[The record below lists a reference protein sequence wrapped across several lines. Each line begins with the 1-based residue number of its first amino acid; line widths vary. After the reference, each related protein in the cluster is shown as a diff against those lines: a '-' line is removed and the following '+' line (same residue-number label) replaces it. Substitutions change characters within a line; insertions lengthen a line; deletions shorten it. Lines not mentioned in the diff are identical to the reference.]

1 MATITIKGTGSASV
15 RPDTIRLGFE
25 LKARSMDCGEA
36 MDKASAGADELRGIL
51 ADMGFQRDELKTAGF
66 DVRAEYQSQ
75 PDEKGAYRS
84 VFTGY
89 CCDHSMK
96 LEFPLDTKRL
106 AEVLR
111 AVSDSEAAPEI
122 RVSFIA
128 KDTEEAKRELMRS
141 CAENARK
148 KAELLCE
155 ASGARL
161 GKLIRISSTA
171 SGFEPVSAT
180 GFAADISLMRAAPKA
195 AAIDIVPDDISLQDS
210 AEFEWEL
217 L

>member
-36 MDKASAGADELRGIL
+36 MDKATAGADELRGIL
-51 ADMGFQRDELKTAGF
+51 VDMGFQRDELKTAGF

-75 PDEKGAYRS
+75 PDEKGAYQS

-141 CAENARK
+141 CAENARR
-148 KAELLCE
+148 KAELLCD

-180 GFAADISLMRAAPKA
+180 GFSADISFMRAAPKA